1 MARHSYSDRAG
12 TVQDVVPSVTATAD
26 NRRFYEETVF
36 DYWASRTALTAVE
49 EVLVERF
56 LDKDAKTVEAGTG
69 GGRILFALGER
80 GFGDLHGFDYVPRF
94 IEVARRRDQSGSIE
108 FTVQDAIDLG
118 YRDAEFDQAVYLQ
131 QVLCFIEDPADRMRA
146 MGEAARVLKPGGT
159 ALFSFL
165 CYEGRMNR
173 PLYAGFTRYLRFQRR
188 LRRRDV
194 SLQYQPWLK
203 RADKPNLGALAD
215 RRPYVYWYRFHEALD
230 LLDHAGFDV
239 RWIASTAQI
248 ERGHDTGF
256 DPWRG
261 DLAALDGMLY
271 VACRRR

>member
-1 MARHSYSDRAG
+1 M
-12 TVQDVVPSVTATAD
+12 TATAD
-26 NRRFYEETVF
+26 NRRIYEETVF
-36 DYWASRTALTAVE
+36 DLWASRTALTAVE

-69 GGRILFALGER
+69 AGRILFALDER
-80 GFGDLHGFDYVPRF
+80 GFGDLHGYDYVPGF
-94 IEVARRRDQSGSIE
+94 IEVARRRDQAGSIE
-108 FTVQDAIDLG
+108 FTVQDAIDLD
-118 YRDAEFDQAVYLQ
+118 YRDAEFDQAIYLQ

-146 MGEAARVLKPGGT
+146 MGEAARVLKPGAT

-165 CYEGRMNR
+165 CYEARMNR
-173 PLYAGFTRYLRFQRR
+173 PLYAGFTQYLRFQRR

-203 RADKPNLGALAD
+203 TVKPNLAALAD
-215 RRPYVYWYRFHEALD
+215 RRPHVYWYRFHEALD

-239 RWIASTAQI
+239 RWTASTAQV
-248 ERGHDTGF
+248 ERDDDTGF
-256 DPWRG
+256 DPRRG